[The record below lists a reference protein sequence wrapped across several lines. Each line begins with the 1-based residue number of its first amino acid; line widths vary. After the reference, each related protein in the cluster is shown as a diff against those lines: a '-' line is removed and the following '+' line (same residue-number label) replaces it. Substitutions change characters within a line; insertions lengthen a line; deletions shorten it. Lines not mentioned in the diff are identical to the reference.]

1 LVVSNTSPLV
11 YLAALGDLALLPDLF
26 SRIVIPRAV
35 FQEIAVGGAS
45 LPVAR
50 AVQGALSSWLSVTD
64 IVSTS
69 RAKGFQHAGLH
80 AGESEAI
87 VLATEVDS
95 QALLMDDRDGVR
107 AAQAAG
113 INVIRTPGI
122 YRLAK
127 DRRMIPAVRP
137 KLDELRK
144 AGFWLRE
151 EHYRKILDS
160 LGE

>member
-11 YLAALGDLALLPDLF
+11 YLAALGDFALLPDLF

-35 FQEIAVGGAS
+35 FQEIVVGGAG

-50 AVQGALSSWLSVTD
+50 VVQGALSSWLSVTG

-69 RAKGFQHAGLH
+69 RASGFQQAGLH

-87 VLATEVDS
+87 VLAIEVDS

-107 AAQAAG
+107 AAVAAG

-127 DRRMIPAVRP
+127 HRRMLPAVRP
-137 KLDELRK
+137 KLDEL
-144 AGFWLRE
+144 
-151 EHYRKILDS
+151 
-160 LGE
+160 